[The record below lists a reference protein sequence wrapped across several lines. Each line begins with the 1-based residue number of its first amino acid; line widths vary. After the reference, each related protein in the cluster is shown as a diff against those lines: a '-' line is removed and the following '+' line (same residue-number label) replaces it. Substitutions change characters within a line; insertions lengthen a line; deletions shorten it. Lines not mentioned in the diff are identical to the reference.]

1 MIGVEVAEGENT
13 VNTAPTTV
21 EVFASCLRHAMDGRG
36 LKQAD
41 LIRMAADRGS
51 KLGKSQVSQYVSGKT
66 LPRRAVVQL
75 LADILEIEPF
85 ELTGES
91 WAAEYESTPAPAPV
105 ARTKSAAPAAL
116 APAMPDDAA
125 TPASAAPATADG
137 APAPAS
143 APADGAVAPATSAF
157 TPSSPVMSDPPG
169 RAEARLAAAF
179 PEPRTFA
186 DRSTSS
192 SHSEGNIMSE
202 NTRTF
207 KKSSKLDNVLYDVRG
222 PVVDEAARLESE
234 GAHILK
240 LNIGNPA
247 PFGFRTPFEVIQDM
261 REQLPECEGYS
272 DSRGLFSARK
282 AIMQYA
288 QLKGL
293 PNVSMDGIYTGN
305 GVSELINLCM
315 QALLDTGDE
324 ILIPS
329 PDYPLWTACAT
340 LAGGT
345 PVHYRCDEQADW
357 NPDLA
362 DMEAKITART
372 KAVVIINPNN
382 PTGAVYAKEVLEG
395 IVEIARKHQ
404 LMIFADE
411 IYDRLCM
418 DDAEHVSIASLAP
431 DLFCVTFSGLSKS
444 HMIAGYRIGWMIV
457 SGNKRLGEDFML
469 GVNMLSNMRLCSNVP
484 AQSIVQTALGGHQ
497 SVKSYVTPGG
507 RVCEQRNY
515 VYEAL
520 NAIDGITAVKP
531 KAAFY
536 IFPKMDVKKFN
547 IRDDEQ
553 FALDLLHQKGI
564 LITRGGGFNWPEPD
578 HFRIVYLPPMD
589 VLHEA
594 MEDLAEFFETYRQR

>member
-75 LADILEIEPF
+75 LAYILEIEPF

-91 WAAEYESTPAPAPV
+91 WAAEFESTLAPAPA
-105 ARTKSAAPAAL
+105 ARTKSAAPAVL
-116 APAMPDDAA
+116 APAAPDDAA
-125 TPASAAPATADG
+125 TPAPA
-137 APAPAS
+137 
-143 APADGAVAPATSAF
+143 APATSAF
-157 TPSSPVMSDPPG
+157 IPSSPAMSDPPG
-169 RAEARLAAAF
+169 RAEARPAAAF

-192 SHSEGNIMSE
+192 SHSEGSIMSE

-362 DMEAKITART
+362 DMEAKITPRT

-497 SVKSYVTPGG
+497 SVKSYVAPGG